1 MAISTLKNRETY
13 TSTANQTS
21 FDFTVSGVRVPFFA
35 NSDIKVFKRAS
46 GETADTELT
55 FNASPS
61 DNTQFSITAVNNDT
75 RQGGTIVIG
84 GTGYADGTFITIE
97 RVVPFTQEYTLQEG
111 SSIDPTALNTAIDR
125 VVAQTQQLDD
135 DRSVTFPASD
145 ASSVTYNITE
155 SAASRASKV
164 LGFDSS
170 GNINTQTFSSVA
182 GDAVTGGNG
191 IDITANNISVDVTSD
206 FTFNSGELALA
217 TDSVDTA
224 EIKAN
229 AVDTAEIADSAVTE
243 AKIGNNAVTASKIAG
258 NAVGSAQISD
268 GAVTSSE
275 LAGNAVSLPTMAQ
288 IATNHIIGRTSAG
301 TGNPEHIALGNPFY
315 EYYSADCRGGT
326 GNWRWKNWNIITN
339 SPHANFGSFDSNGIW
354 TFTSTGTYLVDLQ
367 YEHADK
373 DTTSGDTYTTQ
384 FTKGDNTGS
393 DTSTNMAGTV
403 WTGTRIAQGTGTSRD
418 RLSDTFPNTGASTST
433 NNQNGG
439 ADLTPYARIIK
450 HILTISDVSTD
461 KLQVAND
468 DAGTG
473 ADHSLWDARAT
484 LKITKLT

>member
-13 TSTANQTS
+13 MSTANQTS
-21 FDFTVSGVRVPFFA
+21 FDFTVSGVKVPFFA

-46 GETADTELT
+46 GETADTPLS
-55 FNASPS
+55 FSDSPT

-75 RQGGTIVIG
+75 RQGGTIVLG
-84 GTGYADGTFITIE
+84 GTGYAAGTTITIE

-111 SSIDPTALNTAIDR
+111 SSIDPTALNTALDR
-125 VVAQTQQLDD
+125 AVAQTQQLDD
-135 DRSVTFPASD
+135 DRVVTFPASD

-170 GNINTQTFSSVA
+170 GNVNTQTFSSVA
-182 GDAVTGGNG
+182 GDAVSGGNG

-206 FTFNSGELALA
+206 FTFSSGELQLA

-275 LAGNAVSLPTMAQ
+275 LAGNAVSLATMAQ
-288 IATNHIIGRTSAG
+288 MAQNTFIGRTSSG
-301 TGNPEHIALGNPFY
+301 TGNPEHVAFTSLISDITTSGTQHSVTFSNGLIIKFGTYAQAGGATTAVTFTAAFPTAIFCVIPQLEDSNQDSSMNFKIKAKSTTGFSTEIFAQSAGGTGHFIALGN
-315 EYYSADCRGGT
+315 
-326 GNWRWKNWNIITN
+326 
-339 SPHANFGSFDSNGIW
+339 
-354 TFTSTGTYLVDLQ
+354 
-367 YEHADK
+367 
-373 DTTSGDTYTTQ
+373 
-384 FTKGDNTGS
+384 
-393 DTSTNMAGTV
+393 
-403 WTGTRIAQGTGTSRD
+403 
-418 RLSDTFPNTGASTST
+418 
-433 NNQNGG
+433 
-439 ADLTPYARIIK
+439 
-450 HILTISDVSTD
+450 
-461 KLQVAND
+461 
-468 DAGTG
+468 
-473 ADHSLWDARAT
+473 
-484 LKITKLT
+484 

>member
-84 GTGYADGTFITIE
+84 GTGYAVDTEITIE

-111 SSIDPTALNTAIDR
+111 SAIDPTALNTALDR
-125 VVAQTQQLDD
+125 AVAQTQQLDD
-135 DRSVTFPASD
+135 DRVVTFPASD

-170 GNINTQTFSSVA
+170 GNVNTQTFSSVA
-182 GDAVTGGNG
+182 GDAVSGGNG

-206 FTFNSGELALA
+206 FTFSSGELQLA

-275 LAGNAVSLPTMAQ
+275 LAGNAVSLATMAQ
-288 IATNHIIGRTSAG
+288 MAQNTVIGRLTSG
-301 TGNPEHIALGNPFY
+301 TGNPEHIANGINDPTRNY
-315 EYYSADCRGGT
+315 HSTSASTSSATVIQNDQGRPMWVSMSLEGGS
-326 GNWRWKNWNIITN
+326 GSEI
-339 SPHANFGSFDSNGIW
+339 GSFKGEISPNSDMSSSIRIAYMEGDPDGNEHHGATLNMIVPVNYYYRW
-354 TFTSTGTYLVDLQ
+354 TFTFANGSLETAL
-367 YEHADK
+367 H
-373 DTTSGDTYTTQ
+373 SQ
-384 FTKGDNTGS
+384 F
-393 DTSTNMAGTV
+393 V
-403 WTGTRIAQGTGTSRD
+403 
-418 RLSDTFPNTGASTST
+418 L
-433 NNQNGG
+433 
-439 ADLTPYARIIK
+439 
-450 HILTISDVSTD
+450 
-461 KLQVAND
+461 
-468 DAGTG
+468 
-473 ADHSLWDARAT
+473 
-484 LKITKLT
+484 

>member
-1 MAISTLKNRETY
+1 MAISTLKNRESY
-13 TSTANQTS
+13 LSEANQTS

-75 RQGGTIVIG
+75 RQGGTIVLG
-84 GTGYADGTFITIE
+84 GTGYAAGTTITIE

-111 SSIDPTALNTAIDR
+111 SAIDPTALNTALDR
-125 VVAQTQQLDD
+125 AVAQTQQLDD

-145 ASSVTYNITE
+145 ASSVTYNVTE
-155 SAASRASKV
+155 SAASRANKV

-182 GDAVTGGNG
+182 GDAVSGGDG

-206 FTFNSGELALA
+206 FTFSSGELALA

-288 IATNHIIGRTSAG
+288 MAQNTVIGRLTSG
-301 TGNPEHIALGNPFY
+301 TGNPEHIA
-315 EYYSADCRGGT
+315 
-326 GNWRWKNWNIITN
+326 
-339 SPHANFGSFDSNGIW
+339 NGIVDP
-354 TFTSTGTYLVDLQ
+354 TRNYHSTS
-367 YEHADK
+367 AN
-373 DTTSGDTYTTQ
+373 TTSNTTIQNDQGRPMWVSFAIEIDTDNGEITSFKGEISPNSDMSSAIRIAYMEGDPDGNEHHGATLNMIVPASFYYRFVYTTSHTPTTMLHSQ
-384 FTKGDNTGS
+384 F
-393 DTSTNMAGTV
+393 V
-403 WTGTRIAQGTGTSRD
+403 
-418 RLSDTFPNTGASTST
+418 L
-433 NNQNGG
+433 
-439 ADLTPYARIIK
+439 
-450 HILTISDVSTD
+450 
-461 KLQVAND
+461 
-468 DAGTG
+468 
-473 ADHSLWDARAT
+473 
-484 LKITKLT
+484 